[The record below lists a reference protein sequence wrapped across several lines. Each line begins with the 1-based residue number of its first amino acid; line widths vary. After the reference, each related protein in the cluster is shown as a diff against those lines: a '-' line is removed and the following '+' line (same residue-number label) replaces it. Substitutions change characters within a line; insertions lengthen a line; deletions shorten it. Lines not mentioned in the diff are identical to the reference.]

1 MSTTPDPAG
10 SAVRPSADTTAT
22 TPVPPPPIDPR
33 GPRTNQA
40 LLAVGL
46 VVAFVL
52 NVPWLVAALF
62 VVLAAGAVF
71 GPKWGLFL
79 QLWAKVLRP
88 RFGPPA
94 ETEDPR
100 PPRFAAVVGTVF
112 LAASLVAFAA
122 GVPAVGWGLALVV
135 AALAALAAIT
145 GICVGCEIYVRLAR
159 VGVIRTKAPVA

>member
-1 MSTTPDPAG
+1 MSRIPETVVG
-10 SAVRPSADTTAT
+10 AT
-22 TPVPPPPIDPR
+22 DAASSPLSPPPPIDPR

-46 VVAFVL
+46 VVAFLV
-52 NVPWLVAALF
+52 NVPWLVALLF
-62 VVLAAGAVF
+62 AVLAAGAVF

-88 RFGPPA
+88 RFGPPQDL
-94 ETEDPR
+94 EDPR

-112 LAASLVAFAA
+112 LAASLAAFAA
-122 GVPAVGWGLALVV
+122 GVPALGWGLALVV
-135 AALAALAAIT
+135 AALAALAAVT

-159 VGVIRTKAPVA
+159 AGVIRTKAPVT

>member
-1 MSTTPDPAG
+1 MSTTPAGFAPTSDAPAQHAG
-10 SAVRPSADTTAT
+10 APA
-22 TPVPPPPIDPR
+22 PIDPR

-46 VVAFVL
+46 AVAFV
-52 NVPWLVAALF
+52 VDAPWLVAVLL
-62 VVLAAGAVF
+62 VILAAGAVF

-94 ETEDPR
+94 ELEDPR
-100 PPRFAAVVGTVF
+100 PPRFSAFVGTAF
-112 LAASLVAFAA
+112 LTAALVAFVA
-122 GVPAVGWGLALVV
+122 GAPVVGWVFALMV
-135 AALAALAAIT
+135 AALAALAAAT

-159 VGVIRTKAPVA
+159 AGVIRTKAPLA

>member
-1 MSTTPDPAG
+1 MSTTPDAVAASSVAPA
-10 SAVRPSADTTAT
+10 AA
-22 TPVPPPPIDPR
+22 PPQPIDPR

-40 LLAVGL
+40 LLAAGL
-46 VVAFVL
+46 VVAFLV

-88 RFGPPA
+88 RFGPPH
-94 ETEDPR
+94 ELEDPR

-112 LAASLVAFAA
+112 LAASLVAFAS
-122 GVPAVGWGLALVV
+122 GVPTLGWALALVV
-135 AALAALAAIT
+135 AALAALAAVT

-159 VGVIRTKAPVA
+159 AGVIRTKAPVA